1 MFEKKRVE
9 KNISAFPPSA
19 GHQLSLTSAGHQLSL
34 YIYILPAG
42 HQLSLNIY
50 IYIYIL
56 PAGHQL
62 SLPAGHQLSLT
73 AGLKKQLG
81 TSSALTYIY
90 IYIVVVLIIIIIII
104 ISITIC
110 FCAVLESI
118 QSCAAAILALVFFK
132 QATPNEFTE
141 CNHGWPNIET
151 TYEPGS
157 LCAGASFS

>member
-1 MFEKKRVE
+1 MFTHQLGLS
-9 KNISAFPPSA
+9 SASPPPA

-34 YIYILPAG
+34 NIYIYIYTASWASAQPHSWASAQPHSWASAQPQKTAG

-50 IYIYIL
+50 I
-56 PAGHQL
+56 
-62 SLPAGHQLSLT
+62 
-73 AGLKKQLG
+73 
-81 TSSALTYIY
+81 
-90 IYIVVVLIIIIIII
+90 VVVLIIIIII

-151 TYEPGS
+151 TSEPGI
-157 LCAGASFS
+157 LCAGARFS